1 MAAVLLLV
9 TGIAVAIIDPLAA
22 KQASSGPPVNG
33 AQTALQTVQRRSL
46 TAQQTVTGTLGY
58 SGVWTVAVPS
68 TTSAETLQQAEQQ
81 AATAQ
86 AAYSTAQVSLSGDK
100 QTLATAEAVFQAA
113 RLKETSD
120 CAGSNAAAPATSA
133 GNNGGSAAGASAA
146 SPLGLSPCASS
157 MQAAEA
163 DQEALATAR
172 QTVLTDQGQLT
183 AARATLASAHG
194 ALDAARSGSSD
205 YGSAATYTMLPA
217 PGDVIRRGQ
226 ALYSINGAGT
236 VLLYGT
242 TPAWRSL
249 ASGVSPGPDVAQLN
263 ANLDVLG
270 FGSSRGDSFTGST
283 ERAVEALQRAR
294 GLRVTGSLPL
304 GSVVFEPSAARVV
317 AVTPT
322 VGQSV
327 QAGSIMTLSSTR
339 HEVSIELD
347 VSQQSQVNERDRV
360 LVTLPNNSTTPGV
373 VASVGKVATVPI
385 GRPGQQRKR
394 RARLT
399 VDRRHRA
406 APASSRRGDARPG
419 TGQRTD
425 HDRHRQERSRCPG
438 ECAGRARGRRLRAR
452 RSDRERDTP
461 ADPGHAWTVRRS
473 GGVGASQRQRR
484 RRWATGRGACVMTAE
499 PTGLLLPAG
508 PSASVPVLELDA
520 VTMSYGADAPVL
532 ALRGVSFSVT
542 AGELVAIVGPSG
554 SGKST
559 LLHLM
564 GTLERPTS
572 GRVAVSGHDIAELS
586 DRELAALRASQ
597 IGFVFQQFF
606 LAEHS
611 TLLENVADGLLYAG
625 VPAGVRRAEATNA
638 LDAVGLADRTGAR
651 PNQLSGGERQR
662 VAIARALVG
671 QPAIV
676 LADEPTGNL
685 DSATGNQ
692 IMDLIEH
699 LHSQGTTIVVITH
712 EHAIAERCPRH
723 IQILDGR
730 IVADTGTRETA
741 DGERRPVK

>member
-1 MAAVLLLV
+1 MSARSTVSGSPAGRLRRLRPRFLIVAAVLLLV

-22 KQASSGPPVNG
+22 KQASSDPPVNG

-81 AATAQ
+81 AASAQ

-133 GNNGGSAAGASAA
+133 GNNGGSGTGASAA
-146 SPLGLSPCASS
+146 SPLGSSPCASS

-172 QTVLTDQGQLT
+172 QTVLTDQAQLT

-270 FGSSRGDSFTGST
+270 FGSSRGDSFTRST
-283 ERAVEALQRAR
+283 EQAVEALQRAR
-294 GLRVTGSLPL
+294 GL
-304 GSVVFEPSAARVV
+304 PSHGFFAARVGGVRAERCARRGCDAHCRAISSARVDHDAQFDQARGVDRAGCLAAV
-317 AVTPT
+317 AS
-322 VGQSV
+322 QR
-327 QAGSIMTLSSTR
+327 AGSCPR
-339 HEVSIELD
+339 HPSR
-347 VSQQSQVNERDRV
+347 QQHNAGCCRLRWQGRDGA
-360 LVTLPNNSTTPGV
+360 L
-373 VASVGKVATVPI
+373 

-406 APASSRRGDARPG
+406 APASSRRGDARSG
-419 TGQRTD
+419 TGQRAD
-425 HDRHRQERSRCPG
+425 HDGHRQERSRCPG
-438 ECAGRARGRRLRAR
+438 ECAGRARWRRLRAR

-461 ADPGHAWTVRRS
+461 ADPGHAWIVRRS
-473 GGVGASQRQRR
+473 GGAWCKSEAAASSLGNGSWCLRHDCESRQLS
-484 RRWATGRGACVMTAE
+484 C
-499 PTGLLLPAG
+499 LPAG

-625 VPAGVRRAEATNA
+625 VPAGVRRAEAANA
-638 LDAVGLADRTGAR
+638 LDAVGLADRAALARISSRGVSGNVSRSHARWSASPRSCWRTSRPATSTAR
-651 PNQLSGGERQR
+651 P
-662 VAIARALVG
+662 
-671 QPAIV
+671 
-676 LADEPTGNL
+676 
-685 DSATGNQ
+685 ATRSW
-692 IMDLIEH
+692 I
-699 LHSQGTTIVVITH
+699 
-712 EHAIAERCPRH
+712 
-723 IQILDGR
+723 
-730 IVADTGTRETA
+730 
-741 DGERRPVK
+741 